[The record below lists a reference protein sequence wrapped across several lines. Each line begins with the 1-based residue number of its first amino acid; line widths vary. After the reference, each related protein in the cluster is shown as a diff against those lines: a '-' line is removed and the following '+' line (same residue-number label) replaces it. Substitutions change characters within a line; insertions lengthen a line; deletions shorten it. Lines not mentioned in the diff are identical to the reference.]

1 MNMCLCAEKT
11 EKKALF
17 ELAKALKHFINL
29 DGSKMHPGDR
39 HTAEV
44 AEKLVRGIIEDNG
57 YTASYLKSR
66 GTRLFRFRR

>member
-1 MNMCLCAEKT
+1 MCLCAEKT
-11 EKKALF
+11 EKKALL

-29 DGSKMHPGDR
+29 DDSKMHPGDR

-57 YTASYLKSR
+57 YTASYLKRR
-66 GTRLFRFRR
+66 GTRLFRFSR

>member
-1 MNMCLCAEKT
+1 MCLCAEKT

-29 DGSKMHPGDR
+29 DDSKMHPGDR

>member
-29 DGSKMHPGDR
+29 DDSKMHPGDR

-66 GTRLFRFRR
+66 GTRLFRFHK

>member
-1 MNMCLCAEKT
+1 MCTYNEKT

-17 ELAKALKHFINL
+17 ELAKVLKHFMNL
-29 DGSKMHPGDR
+29 DNSNMNPADR

-57 YTASYLKSR
+57 YTASYLKRR

>member
-29 DGSKMHPGDR
+29 DDSKMHPGDR

-66 GTRLFRFRR
+66 GTRLFRFSR

>member
-1 MNMCLCAEKT
+1 MCLCAEKT

-17 ELAKALKHFINL
+17 ELAKALKHFTGL
-29 DGSKMHPGDR
+29 DDSKMHPGDR

>member
-1 MNMCLCAEKT
+1 MFNYNERT

-17 ELAKALKHFINL
+17 ELAKVLKHFIKL
-29 DGSKMHPGDR
+29 DESKMHPGDR

-57 YTASYLKSR
+57 YTASYLKRR
-66 GTRLFRFRR
+66 GTRIFRFPR

>member
-1 MNMCLCAEKT
+1 MCLCAEKT

-29 DGSKMHPGDR
+29 DYSRMHPGDR

-57 YTASYLKSR
+57 YTASYLKRR
-66 GTRLFRFRR
+66 GTRLFRFHR

>member
-1 MNMCLCAEKT
+1 MCLYAENT

-17 ELAKALKHFINL
+17 ELAKALKHFIIL
-29 DGSKMHPGDR
+29 DDSKMNPGDR

-57 YTASYLKSR
+57 YTE
-66 GTRLFRFRR
+66 RLGHPIVPVPQIKNIA

>member
-1 MNMCLCAEKT
+1 MCVCTEKT

-29 DGSKMHPGDR
+29 DDSKMHPGDR

-66 GTRLFRFRR
+66 GTRLFRFSR

>member
-1 MNMCLCAEKT
+1 MCLCAEKT

-29 DGSKMHPGDR
+29 DDSKMHPGDR

-57 YTASYLKSR
+57 YTASYLKRR